1 MINRSA
7 IFQPTKWGNAYFK
20 HLIEE
25 EWVLLEEGPGGHN
38 QVGNTI
44 DSKSTSSANKYQTS
58 QPSVGSAQWKGTN
71 GTEGSRR
78 RGRRNR
84 NAYEVFI
91 LLCEYNVII
100 GI

>member
-44 DSKSTSSANKYQTS
+44 DSKSTSSANDTVTVARKCLF
-58 QPSVGSAQWKGTN
+58 
-71 GTEGSRR
+71 SRHDTR
-78 RGRRNR
+78 Q
-84 NAYEVFI
+84 FSSS
-91 LLCEYNVII
+91 
-100 GI
+100 